1 MTTPVPGGLRW
12 QQPQVEPGF
21 HELRDGEDHT
31 VATLRFE
38 PRPAV
43 VWQLKDQ
50 RRARVDAGTSHW
62 DLWVERPG
70 ISGWFGLAALVQF
83 TGRTSGEFHAGAGF
97 ISGTLEGPGEPL
109 KWQGGAARSASAW
122 VDTEGRTIVRFNPG
136 SILDRINAHVEVS
149 AAAGDRWPF
158 LAALGLYLR
167 LAMNKIF
174 K

>member
-1 MTTPVPGGLRW
+1 MSLPVPAGLRW

-31 VATLRFE
+31 IATLRFE

-50 RRARVDAGTSHW
+50 RRARVDAGASRW
-62 DLWVERPG
+62 DLSIERPG
-70 ISGWFGLAALVQF
+70 IAGWFGLSAIVSI

-97 ISGTLEGPGEPL
+97 ISGTLESPGEPL
-109 KWQGGAARSASAW
+109 KWQGGAARSASAF
-122 VDTEGRTIVRFNPG
+122 VDTRGETVVRFNPG
-136 SILDRINAHVEVS
+136 SVFDRINAYVDVS
-149 AAAGDRWPF
+149 PNAGDRWPF

-167 LAMNKIF
+167 LAMNKVF